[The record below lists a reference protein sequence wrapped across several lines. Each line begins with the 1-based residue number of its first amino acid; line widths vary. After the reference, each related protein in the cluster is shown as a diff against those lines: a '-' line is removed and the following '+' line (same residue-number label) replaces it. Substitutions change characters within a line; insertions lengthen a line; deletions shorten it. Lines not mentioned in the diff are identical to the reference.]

1 MDELWPQFSPVGS
14 HHTIDTH
21 CRMHSK
27 VTVLYAVLVTV
38 ASISCEQIREKRAR
52 RKNVDYPEKALW
64 KKEYENELTDAMLST
79 RRRENLTRVPQ
90 SSPMSDNEAVVEK
103 LMDSITSSEK
113 YLKKVDSIDF
123 RLNRLDIEVHEKS
136 NGIMKQLSDIMKTI
150 MTDNC
155 AEKLE
160 PSLLNLRNDINQI
173 KFSLDK
179 SSSQRTSPNIG
190 IYLDLF
196 A

>member
-1 MDELWPQFSPVGS
+1 
-14 HHTIDTH
+14 
-21 CRMHSK
+21 
-27 VTVLYAVLVTV
+27 
-38 ASISCEQIREKRAR
+38 
-52 RKNVDYPEKALW
+52 
-64 KKEYENELTDAMLST
+64 
-79 RRRENLTRVPQ
+79 
-90 SSPMSDNEAVVEK
+90 MSDNEAVVEK

-196 A
+196 AWNKRTGCNLPSVFRF